1 MDRVR
6 NGGALR
12 STGQSSSE
20 QAAAQ
25 PPPVLVE
32 IMFHMFNAMN
42 CGGVL
47 LDEAKRV
54 LHSNNRAR
62 TNFGHGLA
70 VASERL
76 CASDRGCDAILQTV
90 LDQSLKYRETQT
102 RLRMR
107 EAVGSKRSE
116 KPNLIARIVPVS
128 AEAQPELDGAAL
140 VLILVDPTDCPEPS
154 HDILEQVF
162 GLTKSEA
169 RVASRLMCGESPH
182 TIAEATGVAV
192 GTVRAQMKS
201 VFAKTQT
208 HRQAELVGLLMRV
221 AMISEDRTSI

>member
-1 MDRVR
+1 MGSVR
-6 NGGALR
+6 QR
-12 STGQSSSE
+12 SSTGHPSSNETVS
-20 QAAAQ
+20 Q

-32 IMFHMFNAMN
+32 IMFRMFNAMN

-54 LHSNNRAR
+54 LQSNNRAR
-62 TNFGHGLA
+62 RYFGDGLA

-107 EAVGSKRSE
+107 EAVGLKRSE
-116 KPNLIARIVPVS
+116 KPSLIARVVPVS
-128 AEAQPELDGAAL
+128 ADAQPVLDRAAL
-140 VLILVDPTDCPEPS
+140 VLILVDPMDCPEPS

-169 RVASRLMCGESPH
+169 RVASRLMCGESLQ
-182 TIAEATGVAV
+182 TIAEASGVAV

-201 VFAKTQT
+201 IFAKTQT

-221 AMISEDRTSI
+221 AMISEDRPPV